1 MHVSPRSIE
10 ATNWSAGT
18 VKLDVDRQTIMD
30 GPAYDQ
36 SKDFDRAFEIQWTPP
51 GLKIRQVWRD
61 EPRAHHL
68 EVAPIG
74 PQSRHVSRIAGRTI
88 INGTETMALDHI
100 RGEVSMMVAEVNKR
114 LAQADKLLEEG
125 TMREKVDAAGE
136 LAVLRQRKAIV
147 EAREKEIDALPADAL
162 ETPLRWLREEVFN
175 LNVQLQSWISG
186 G

>member
-1 MHVSPRSIE
+1 
-10 ATNWSAGT
+10 
-18 VKLDVDRQTIMD
+18 MD
-30 GPAYDQ
+30 
-36 SKDFDRAFEIQWTPP
+36 PP
-51 GLKIRQVWRD
+51 GLKIRQVRRD
-61 EPRAHHL
+61 EPRAHLL

-74 PQSRHVSRIAGRTI
+74 SQSRHVSRIAGRTI

>member
-1 MHVSPRSIE
+1 
-10 ATNWSAGT
+10 
-18 VKLDVDRQTIMD
+18 
-30 GPAYDQ
+30 
-36 SKDFDRAFEIQWTPP
+36 
-51 GLKIRQVWRD
+51 
-61 EPRAHHL
+61 
-68 EVAPIG
+68 
-74 PQSRHVSRIAGRTI
+74 
-88 INGTETMALDHI
+88 MALDHI

-147 EAREKEIDALPADAL
+147 EAREKVIEALPADAL